1 MKLNLTCIL
10 LVAWISLGLSSMNLS
25 YADESAGKSVEPA
38 KVEAAEPLAN
48 VKVSGIG
55 LVLTQDE
62 NSKKIIAKNTAP
74 DSPAS
79 KMDIQPGD
87 ELVEIDGVKTSN
99 SSLSDCGNKIRGKSG
114 TKVTLT
120 FLRGT
125 QKLKFTIERGEF
137 TIPLT
142 HGACSPKKKTYNL

>member
-10 LVAWISLGLSSMNLS
+10 LVTAVSCGFSSMNLS
-25 YADESAGKSVEPA
+25 FADESTGKRAAPA
-38 KVEAAEPLAN
+38 EAAEPLTN

-55 LVLTQDE
+55 LVLVQDE
-62 NSKKIIAKNTAP
+62 GSKKIIAKNTAP

-79 KMDIQPGD
+79 KIDIQPGD
-87 ELVEIDGVKTSN
+87 QLIEIDGVSTTN
-99 SSLSDCGNKIRGKSG
+99 SSLSACGNKIRGKSG

-125 QKLKFTIERGEF
+125 QKLKFTIERGQF

-142 HGACSPKKKTYNL
+142 HGVCSPKKKTYNL